1 MNEFPF
7 SKEDRD
13 MRSKPMWWLMA
24 LVLLTATA
32 APMLGQPQLA
42 GAEFRVNGN
51 TTTSLLHNPAIAFSG
66 TGKALVAW
74 EDDQNG
80 LRGRFYDS
88 NGNALSNEL
97 PLVANVKLQGLPAHG
112 IETIRKDAAVAFLAT
127 GEFVLAW
134 TEERDNVSTD
144 ILFENRQVIDRDV
157 FAQKFSAAGVPQGG
171 PTRLNA
177 VANGYQSQPKILV
190 RSGGL
195 DTIVVWQTGDGVF
208 GRAFRSEKGKA
219 VGAELKISSGLGGNP
234 VITGDAAGNFLVS
247 WEAADRDSQGVYG
260 RLYNRAA
267 APRGGEFLVNST
279 TTGLQRRPA
288 VTSVKSGGWL
298 VVWQGQGA
306 TAKDAHIYGQFLGG
320 GGSFVGP
327 EFRIS
332 QGFGP
337 TQIAP
342 AVAEVA
348 GGNFVVA
355 WTDWKEPF
363 PIGVF
368 SVELDKLGNALG
380 DETEV
385 NSQPIGSQVRTALAV
400 FGSTVL
406 VPWEGF
412 TDSRIRPGISARRLT
427 F

>member
-1 MNEFPF
+1 
-7 SKEDRD
+7 
-13 MRSKPMWWLMA
+13 MRSKPWWWLMV

-32 APMLGQPQLA
+32 APVLGQPQLA
-42 GAEFRVNGN
+42 GAEFRVNGDTN
-51 TTTSLLHNPAIAFSG
+51 TLLRNPAIAFSSN
-66 TGKALVAW
+66 GKAMVAW
-74 EDDQNG
+74 QDEQLG

-88 NGNALSNEL
+88 NGTALSSEL

-112 IETIRKDAAVAFLAT
+112 VETVRKDAAVAFLAN
-127 GEFVLAW
+127 GELVLAW

-144 ILFENRQVIDRDV
+144 ILFENRQVIDRNV
-157 FAQKFSAAGVPQGG
+157 FAQRFSAAGAPQGS
-171 PTRLNA
+171 PVRLNA
-177 VANGYQSQPKILV
+177 VANGYQSLPKILV
-190 RSGGL
+190 RGGDL
-195 DTIVVWQTGDGVF
+195 DPFVVWQTGSGIF
-208 GRAFRSEKGKA
+208 GRAFRPEKSKA
-219 VGAELKISSGLGGNP
+219 VGAEVKISSGPGGNP

-247 WEAADRDSQGVYG
+247 WEAADRDSQGVFA
-260 RLYNRAA
+260 RLFNRAA

-306 TAKDAHIYGQFLGG
+306 TSKDAHIYGQFLGG

-327 EFRIS
+327 EIRIS

-337 TQIAP
+337 TQISP
-342 AVAEVA
+342 AVAEIS
-348 GGNFVVA
+348 GGNFVIA
-355 WTDWKEPF
+355 WTDWKDPF

-368 SVELDKLGNALG
+368 SVEIDKLGNALG

-385 NSQPIGSQVRTALAV
+385 NSRPIGSQTRTALAA

-412 TDSRIRPGISARRLT
+412 TDSNTHPGISARRLT

>member
-1 MNEFPF
+1 
-7 SKEDRD
+7 
-13 MRSKPMWWLMA
+13 MRSKPIWWLMV

-42 GAEFRVNGN
+42 GAEFRVNGDTN
-51 TTTSLLHNPAIAFSG
+51 AQLRNPAIAFSG
-66 TGKALVAW
+66 NGTAMVVW
-74 EDDQNG
+74 EDDQHG
-80 LRGRFYDS
+80 LRGRFYNSD
-88 NGNALSNEL
+88 GNALSAEL

-112 IETIRKDAAVAFLAT
+112 IEVVRKDAAVASLP
-127 GEFVLAW
+127 GGGFVVAW

-144 ILFENRQVIDRDV
+144 ILFESRQVIDRNV
-157 FAQKFSAAGVPQGG
+157 VAQKFSATGAPEGT

-177 VANGYQSQPKILV
+177 AVVGYQSQPKILV
-190 RSGGL
+190 RNGSL
-195 DTIVVWQTGDGVF
+195 DPFVVWQTGSGIF
-208 GRAFRSEKGKA
+208 GRAVRPEKSKA
-219 VGAELKISSGLGGNP
+219 VGPEVKISSGPGGNP
-234 VITGDAAGNFLVS
+234 AITADASGNFLVS
-247 WEAADRDSQGVYG
+247 WEGADRDSQGVYA
-260 RLYNRAA
+260 RLFDKAA
-267 APRGGEFLVNST
+267 SPRGGEFLVNST

-288 VTSVKSGGWL
+288 VSSVKGGGWL

-320 GGSFVGP
+320 GGSFLGP
-327 EFRIS
+327 ELRVS

-342 AVAEVA
+342 AVAQLA
-348 GGNFVVA
+348 NGNFVVA
-355 WTDWKEPF
+355 WTDWKDPF

-368 SVELDKLGNALG
+368 GVELDKLGNAQG
-380 DETEV
+380 DEMEI
-385 NSQPIGSQVRTALAV
+385 NSRPIGSQVRTTLAV

-412 TDSRIRPGISARRLT
+412 TDSNTHPGISARRLT